1 MTLKTL
7 ISMLRCVW
15 SGLGLNSAG
24 KWISRARF
32 EYPCYRLLLQ
42 KKKLHY
48 KQPIHLIFRDLILYI
63 CVWLPVSSAFSW
75 TKKNDLNNTLASSA
89 KRFIVYCTL
98 LFFLFRTAAN
108 EPEVLYI
115 HRKRL
120 TSALKNK
127 VDSLKSKQ
135 NTFLE
140 FWKRYL
146 WTIKR

>member
-7 ISMLRCVW
+7 IIMLR
-15 SGLGLNSAG
+15 SGLELNSTG
-24 KWISRARF
+24 KWILRARL
-32 EYPCYRLLLQ
+32 EYHWYRLLLQ
-42 KKKLHY
+42 KKNLHY
-48 KQPIHLIFRDLILYI
+48 KQPIHLIFRGLILYI

-140 FWKRYL
+140 FWKCYL